1 MNYAEVIRKY
11 IAEEILY
18 SKNGYGYPDEAS
30 FLEEGI
36 IDSTSVLDLVLF
48 VEEKFGISVDDE
60 EITPENFD
68 SVSLL
73 AAFVSQKA
81 SI

>member
-1 MNYAEVIRKY
+1 MNYAEIIRNY

-73 AAFVSQKA
+73 AAFVSQK
-81 SI
+81 SS

>member
-1 MNYAEVIRKY
+1 MNHEETIRTY

-18 SKNGYGYPDEAS
+18 SKNGYGYPDKAS

-48 VEEKFGISVDDE
+48 VEEKFGITVDDE

-68 SVSLL
+68 SVSQL
-73 AAFVSQKA
+73 AAFVRQKA
-81 SI
+81 A

>member
-1 MNYAEVIRKY
+1 MNYTEVIRKY

-18 SKNGYGYPDEAS
+18 SKNGYEYPDEAS

-48 VEEKFGISVDDE
+48 VEEKFGISVEDE

-73 AAFVSQKA
+73 AAFVSQK
-81 SI
+81 SS

>member
-1 MNYAEVIRKY
+1 MNPTDIIRKY
-11 IAEEILY
+11 IAENILY
-18 SKNGYGYPDEAS
+18 SNNGYSYPNEAS

-48 VEEKFGISVDDE
+48 VEEKFGISVEDE

-68 SVSLL
+68 SVNQIVG
-73 AAFVSQKA
+73 FVQQKTC
-81 SI
+81 

>member
-1 MNYAEVIRKY
+1 MNYVEVIRKY

-73 AAFVSQKA
+73 AAFVSRK
-81 SI
+81 SS